1 MFSNVKKIELCQN
14 LSAVEFFLN
23 WESIISSSPQ
33 TFKYKLP
40 APGTF
45 TTNKKSK
52 MQTKKDPMLSPSFEA
67 ELDQILAL
75 QSAPT
80 KNLATLENFIIDSD
94 LERELHELAKI
105 SDRKIDNG
113 EKNILEQIVK
123 QSGIDSQLD
132 SLRFQSNSQKPQI
145 SPPKNLTSHPTNLNN
160 ALIDSD
166 LEREINTFLDDDPDL
181 THFRNQVT
189 KKIKTNPT
197 NPQPQPQPTPIRD
210 PISPQKN
217 QKKNFPIG
225 NQKFIEDNS
234 L

>member
-1 MFSNVKKIELCQN
+1 
-14 LSAVEFFLN
+14 
-23 WESIISSSPQ
+23 
-33 TFKYKLP
+33 
-40 APGTF
+40 
-45 TTNKKSK
+45 
-52 MQTKKDPMLSPSFEA
+52 MQTKEDPMLSPSFEA

-145 SPPKNLTSHPTNLNN
+145 NLPKNLSSHPTKHNN
-160 ALIDSD
+160 ALCDSD
-166 LEREINTFLDDDPDL
+166 LEREINTFLDNDPDL

-197 NPQPQPQPTPIRD
+197 HPQPKPTPTRD

-217 QKKNFPIG
+217 QKKIFPIG